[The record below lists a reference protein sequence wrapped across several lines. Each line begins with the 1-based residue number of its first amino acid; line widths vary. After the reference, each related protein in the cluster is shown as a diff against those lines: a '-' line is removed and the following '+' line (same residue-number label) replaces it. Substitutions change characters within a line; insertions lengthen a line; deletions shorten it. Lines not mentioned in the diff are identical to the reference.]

1 MSTLH
6 ALAKAARDAAPN
18 DDVWSDDR
26 SRRVLASLVTRQ
38 EKRAQRA
45 RFLRRGAGVTSAA
58 AVIVFALLRGA
69 TAAPSTSASSAAP
82 VATQET
88 VAANATNATNAELLA
103 ASDRA
108 GDGGFGRD

>member
-45 RFLRRGAGVTSAA
+45 RFVRRGAGVASAA

-69 TAAPSTSASSAAP
+69 TAAPSASSSAINAAP
-82 VATQET
+82 VPTQET
-88 VAANATNATNAELLA
+88 VGANAANAELLA